1 MGLPVVVTL
10 KVFWEP
16 IVKIVDAALVT
27 TGRVPGTTPQP
38 LLLQPSKPV
47 AVTVHWAKP
56 VLPPES
62 KTATSAPLDST
73 LDVIALPG
81 TTPQPLLLQ
90 P

>member
-1 MGLPVVVTL
+1 MHWAKPVLPESKTATSSPSGKMLDVI
-10 KVFWEP
+10 E
-16 IVKIVDAALVT
+16 
-27 TGRVPGTTPQP
+27 VPGTTPQP

-56 VLPPES
+56 LLPPES